1 MAEIDVQ
8 CQSLFIVFVCA
19 VKQHEAGKEWANIAC
34 FYFDIKNNTE
44 VLGIFNLTLVGIQS
58 VRKTGI
64 TSENDVQT
72 VRKVLKASSK
82 GPGTGHQFNIQ
93 FPPSLASL
101 LDRVK

>member
-1 MAEIDVQ
+1 MMAEIDVQ

-19 VKQHEAGKEWANIAC
+19 VKQHEAGKEWASIAC

-64 TSENDVQT
+64 TSENVYKPFKPL
-72 VRKVLKASSK
+72 RR
-82 GPGTGHQFNIQ
+82 G
-93 FPPSLASL
+93 LALWTSI
-101 LDRVK
+101 